1 MKQVY
6 FVCIAT
12 LLIGAHGWGYQRA
25 ESTPNNTDVKSKI
38 DQLRS
43 RLRWSDE
50 NSQHEYKTN
59 RAQVTNEIW
68 TLIDSFI
75 AQTYSGSVNPEQL
88 KAALD
93 SMLGHKAGGLENTV
107 VLPVDIP
114 AGKFV
119 IAGLE
124 VTRGGRAIA
133 EDAVSFRAYREMD
146 GRWTL
151 VSHVELEPEYDFLAD
166 LHALALPQGF
176 PGTFGLIAWAME
188 PPLAPYKVIT
198 RVYAFDGQK
207 FTTVWAPRSFI
218 TGDVDSFVRLSPGL
232 RQPVKRLVAVR

>member
-1 MKQVY
+1 M
-6 FVCIAT
+6 
-12 LLIGAHGWGYQRA
+12 
-25 ESTPNNTDVKSKI
+25 DVN
-38 DQLRS
+38 
-43 RLRWSDE
+43 RL
-50 NSQHEYKTN
+50 
-59 RAQVTNEIW
+59 
-68 TLIDSFI
+68 FI
-75 AQTYSGSVNPEQL
+75 AQTYSGSINPEQL

-124 VTRGGRAIA
+124 VTRGGGAIA
-133 EDAVSFRAYREMD
+133 EDAVSFRAYGQVD

-151 VSHVELEPEYDFLAD
+151 VSQVELEPEYDFLAD
-166 LHALALPQGF
+166 LHALAFPQGF

-188 PPLAPYKVIT
+188 PPLAPFKVIT
-198 RVYAFDGQK
+198 RVYEFDGER

-218 TGDVDSFVRLSPGL
+218 TGNISSFVTLTSTGFDLHTLAPNRATKIL
-232 RQPVKRLVAVR
+232 QNYTVASDEVIKNSEVEEP